1 MTNCKAKLLKLEEK
15 EKQWEKDANLLVE
28 NEKDLKAKLDIKENE
43 VQEKYERVKNH
54 STVLSAKVDTTSLS
68 ESMS

>member
-1 MTNCKAKLLKLEEK
+1 MIEFEKEKEALNIELTDCKSKLLKLEEK

-43 VQEKYERVKNH
+43 
-54 STVLSAKVDTTSLS
+54 L
-68 ESMS
+68 